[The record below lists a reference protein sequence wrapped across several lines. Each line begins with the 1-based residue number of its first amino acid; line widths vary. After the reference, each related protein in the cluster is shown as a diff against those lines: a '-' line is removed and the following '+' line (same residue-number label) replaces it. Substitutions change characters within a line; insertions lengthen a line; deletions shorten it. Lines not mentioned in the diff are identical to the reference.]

1 MVLQRFSRASRRW
14 GSSFRNFTASTS
26 TLSTTR
32 ILLWRL
38 GNWSAQGGE
47 ERGISE
53 NRKLCVRERCR
64 NVDVRRNRAGEQG
77 RREEADYREGDIKG
91 RRDAVSVSQDFPVI
105 SRWFLWGGLS
115 GGQLNE
121 KDMLACW
128 NIWDVGFQQKWRRLR
143 GVSWAMSSYLYINFF
158 NMYRYCSVVF
168 ICPVWVC
175 VGNKLYTPQILTLL
189 LLFFII
195 KEMQKRQSR
204 SPPMSG

>member
-1 MVLQRFSRASRRW
+1 MTDCVVWCKFAENTWAALITERGFISLLFEYLRSVLRASVMVLQRFSRASRRW

-53 NRKLCVRERCR
+53 NRKLCVREICW

-91 RRDAVSVSQDFPVI
+91 RRDAVSVTQDFPVI
-105 SRWFLWGGLS
+105 SRWFLWEGLS
-115 GGQLNE
+115 GGQLN
-121 KDMLACW
+121 K
-128 NIWDVGFQQKWRRLR
+128 K
-143 GVSWAMSSYLYINFF
+143 
-158 NMYRYCSVVF
+158 
-168 ICPVWVC
+168 
-175 VGNKLYTPQILTLL
+175 
-189 LLFFII
+189 
-195 KEMQKRQSR
+195 
-204 SPPMSG
+204 